1 MAELLDILDAFTIS
15 LKTGWVVWFAWGI
28 GQIFWYRHERKSPS
42 ASTRTSAL
50 VRKPFVSKP
59 SLPGRVG
66 TRLITPEPVIRQEPL
81 PVDPVP
87 FAPPHIEPAPA
98 PAPALLEAPDQIQ
111 ELDRFVAD
119 FEMNTRHRRGGPLNG
134 EPSPSTGTPGTPHS
148 SDRDHTL

>member
-1 MAELLDILDAFTIS
+1 MAELLDILDAFTMP
-15 LKTGWVVWFAWGI
+15 LKMGWVVWFAWGV

-42 ASTRTSAL
+42 ASTRASAP

-59 SLPGRVG
+59 SVPERVG
-66 TRLITPEPVIRQEPL
+66 TRLITPESVIRQEAS
-81 PVDPVP
+81 PVEPVP

-98 PAPALLEAPDQIQ
+98 LLEAPDPVP

-134 EPSPSTGTPGTPHS
+134 EPSPFDGDTQHS
-148 SDRDHTL
+148 S